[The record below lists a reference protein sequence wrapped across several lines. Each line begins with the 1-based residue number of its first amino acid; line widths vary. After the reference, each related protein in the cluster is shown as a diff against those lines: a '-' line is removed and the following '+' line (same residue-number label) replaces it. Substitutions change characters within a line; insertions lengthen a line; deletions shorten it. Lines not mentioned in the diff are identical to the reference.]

1 MDASVYLH
9 LDGRESKVRSH
20 KLEIDT
26 LHNLGEKLQV
36 RNEERLY
43 VAGHSR
49 FIRVGHCSGCGLH
62 SIRRQVKPTTFEQSG
77 IADKVMFHATT
88 MLPYRSVTKLKP

>member
-1 MDASVYLH
+1 MEQASRGGIGVSMTLCPLDRRFGCVCPGKLGTTFYKRPGANVKEKVMDASVCLH

-36 RNEERLY
+36 RIEKRLY
-43 VAGHSR
+43 VAG
-49 FIRVGHCSGCGLH
+49 
-62 SIRRQVKPTTFEQSG
+62 
-77 IADKVMFHATT
+77 A
-88 MLPYRSVTKLKP
+88 